1 MSGTLDTLQIV
12 FTAEAGPLTSQ
23 LEHITRQLG
32 NVNVASE
39 TAQTGLRGLAGA
51 MQGSFS
57 ALSDRAYAAG
67 AAAGRA
73 LANGLR
79 SQSGAVISAAE
90 HLAQGASAALRKVS
104 SGGSSGSGGSSRGGG
119 GGSGTVTRFSTA
131 VMSASGG
138 GTSGGGST
146 TITVPINVDG
156 VRLGEACIR
165 GIERVSEITGR
176 SVLSI

>member
-1 MSGTLDTLQIV
+1 MIGTLDTLQIV

-104 SGGSSGSGGSSRGGG
+104 SGGGSGGSSRGGG

-138 GTSGGGST
+138 GTSGGGSAN
-146 TITVPINVDG
+146 ITVPINVDG

-165 GIERVSEITGR
+165 GIERVSDITGR

>member
-23 LEHITRQLG
+23 LEQITRQLG

-57 ALSDRAYAAG
+57 ALSDRAYTAG

-90 HLAQGASAALRKVS
+90 HLAQGASAALRKAS
-104 SGGSSGSGGSSRGGG
+104 SGGGSGGGSSRGGG

-138 GTSGGGST
+138 GTSGGGSAN
-146 TITVPINVDG
+146 ITVPINVDG

-165 GIERVSEITGR
+165 GIERVSDITGR

>member
-79 SQSGAVISAAE
+79 SQSGAVTSAAE

-104 SGGSSGSGGSSRGGG
+104 SGGNGGGSSRGGG

-176 SVLSI
+176 GILSI

>member
-79 SQSGAVISAAE
+79 SQSGAVTSAAE
-90 HLAQGASAALRKVS
+90 HLAQGASAALR
-104 SGGSSGSGGSSRGGG
+104 
-119 GGSGTVTRFSTA
+119 
-131 VMSASGG
+131 
-138 GTSGGGST
+138 
-146 TITVPINVDG
+146 
-156 VRLGEACIR
+156 
-165 GIERVSEITGR
+165 
-176 SVLSI
+176 

>member
-23 LEHITRQLG
+23 LEQITRQLG

-79 SQSGAVISAAE
+79 SQSGAVTSAAE
-90 HLAQGASAALRKVS
+90 HLAQGASAALRKAS
-104 SGGSSGSGGSSRGGG
+104 SGGNGGGSSRGGG

-146 TITVPINVDG
+146 NITVPINVDG

-165 GIERVSEITGR
+165 GIERVSDITGR

>member
-12 FTAEAGPLTSQ
+12 FTAETGPLISQ
-23 LEHITRQLG
+23 LENITRQLG
-32 NVNVASE
+32 GVNAASE
-39 TAQTGLRGLAGA
+39 TAQAGLRGLAGA

-79 SQSGAVISAAE
+79 SQSGAVTAAAE
-90 HLAQGASAALRKVS
+90 RLAQGASAALRRIS
-104 SGGSSGSGGSSRGGG
+104 SGGGSSSSRNSGGGAGA
-119 GGSGTVTRFSTA
+119 TRFSTA
-131 VMSASGG
+131 VMSAAGSKG
-138 GTSGGGST
+138 SGGGST
-146 TITVPINVDG
+146 SITVPINVDG

-165 GIERVSEITGR
+165 GMERVSEITGR

>member
-1 MSGTLDTLQIV
+1 MSSTLDTLQIV

-79 SQSGAVISAAE
+79 SQSGAVTSAAE
-90 HLAQGASAALRKVS
+90 HLAQGASAALRKAS
-104 SGGSSGSGGSSRGGG
+104 SGGGSGGGSSRGGG

-146 TITVPINVDG
+146 NITVPINVDG

-165 GIERVSEITGR
+165 GIERVSDITGR

>member
-51 MQGSFS
+51 MAGQFF
-57 ALSDRAYAAG
+57 RPERPAYAAG

-79 SQSGAVISAAE
+79 SQSGAVTSAAE

-104 SGGSSGSGGSSRGGG
+104 SGGGSGSGGSSRGRGWRKRHG
-119 GGSGTVTRFSTA
+119 DTVSTA

-138 GTSGGGST
+138 GTSAEEDNYYGAHQRETAFAWGGLHPG
-146 TITVPINVDG
+146 
-156 VRLGEACIR
+156 
-165 GIERVSEITGR
+165 
-176 SVLSI
+176 

>member
-23 LEHITRQLG
+23 LEQITRQLG

-57 ALSDRAYAAG
+57 ALSDRAYTAG

-104 SGGSSGSGGSSRGGG
+104 SGGGSGGSSRGRG

-165 GIERVSEITGR
+165 GIERVSDITGR
-176 SVLSI
+176 GVLSI

>member
-23 LEHITRQLG
+23 LEHITRQLW

-104 SGGSSGSGGSSRGGG
+104 YGGGSGGSSRGGG

-138 GTSGGGST
+138 GTSGGGSAN
-146 TITVPINVDG
+146 ITVPINVDG

-165 GIERVSEITGR
+165 GIERVSDITGR

>member
-32 NVNVASE
+32 NVNVASD

-104 SGGSSGSGGSSRGGG
+104 SGGGSGGSSRGGG

-138 GTSGGGST
+138 GTSGGGSAN
-146 TITVPINVDG
+146 ITVPINVDG

-165 GIERVSEITGR
+165 GIERVSDITGR

>member
-73 LANGLR
+73 LAHGLR
-79 SQSGAVISAAE
+79 SQSGAVTSAAE

-104 SGGSSGSGGSSRGGG
+104 SGGNGGGSSRGGG

-146 TITVPINVDG
+146 NITVPINVDG

-165 GIERVSEITGR
+165 GIERVSDITGR

>member
-104 SGGSSGSGGSSRGGG
+104 SGGNGGGSSRGGG

-138 GTSGGGST
+138 GTSGGGSAN
-146 TITVPINVDG
+146 ITVPINVDG

-165 GIERVSEITGR
+165 GIERVSDITGR

>member
-79 SQSGAVISAAE
+79 SQSGAVTYAAE

-104 SGGSSGSGGSSRGGG
+104 SGGNGGGSSRGGG

-146 TITVPINVDG
+146 NITVPINVDG

-165 GIERVSEITGR
+165 GIERVSDITGR

>member
-79 SQSGAVISAAE
+79 SQSGAVTSAAE

-104 SGGSSGSGGSSRGGG
+104 SGGGSGGSSRGGG

-138 GTSGGGST
+138 GTSGGGSAN
-146 TITVPINVDG
+146 ITVPINVDG

-165 GIERVSEITGR
+165 GIERVSDITGR
-176 SVLSI
+176 SVLII

>member
-79 SQSGAVISAAE
+79 SQSGAMTSAAE
-90 HLAQGASAALRKVS
+90 HLAQGASATLRKVS
-104 SGGSSGSGGSSRGGG
+104 SGGNGGGSSRGGG

-131 VMSASGG
+131 VMSA
-138 GTSGGGST
+138 
-146 TITVPINVDG
+146 
-156 VRLGEACIR
+156 
-165 GIERVSEITGR
+165 
-176 SVLSI
+176 LSLIHI

>member
-23 LEHITRQLG
+23 LEQITRQLG

-79 SQSGAVISAAE
+79 SQSGAVTSAAE

-104 SGGSSGSGGSSRGGG
+104 SGGGSGGSSRGGG

-138 GTSGGGST
+138 GTSGGGSAN
-146 TITVPINVDG
+146 ITVPINVDG

-165 GIERVSEITGR
+165 GIERVSDITGR

>member
-79 SQSGAVISAAE
+79 SQSGAVTSAAE
-90 HLAQGASAALRKVS
+90 HLAQGASAALRKAS
-104 SGGSSGSGGSSRGGG
+104 SGGGSGGGSSRGGG

-146 TITVPINVDG
+146 NITVPINVDG

-165 GIERVSEITGR
+165 GIERVSDITGR

>member
-12 FTAEAGPLTSQ
+12 FTAEAGPLTIQ

-79 SQSGAVISAAE
+79 SQSGAVTSAAE

-104 SGGSSGSGGSSRGGG
+104 SGGNGGGSSRGGG

-146 TITVPINVDG
+146 NITVPINVDG

-165 GIERVSEITGR
+165 GIERVSDITGR

>member
-39 TAQTGLRGLAGA
+39 TAQTGLRRLAGA

-79 SQSGAVISAAE
+79 SQSGAVTSAAE

-104 SGGSSGSGGSSRGGG
+104 SGGNGGGSSRGGG

-146 TITVPINVDG
+146 NITVPINVDG

-165 GIERVSEITGR
+165 GIERVSDITGR

>member
-79 SQSGAVISAAE
+79 SQSGAVTSAAE
-90 HLAQGASAALRKVS
+90 HLAQGASAALRKAS
-104 SGGSSGSGGSSRGGG
+104 SGGNGGGSSRGRG

-146 TITVPINVDG
+146 NITVPINVDG

-165 GIERVSEITGR
+165 GIERVSDITGR

>member
-73 LANGLR
+73 LPHVWGRGPPAR
-79 SQSGAVISAAE
+79 PAWAHARARPPIV
-90 HLAQGASAALRKVS
+90 AQPPLASA
-104 SGGSSGSGGSSRGGG
+104 
-119 GGSGTVTRFSTA
+119 
-131 VMSASGG
+131 
-138 GTSGGGST
+138 
-146 TITVPINVDG
+146 
-156 VRLGEACIR
+156 
-165 GIERVSEITGR
+165 
-176 SVLSI
+176 

>member
-57 ALSDRAYAAG
+57 ALSDRAYTAG

-104 SGGSSGSGGSSRGGG
+104 SGGGSGGSSRGRG

-165 GIERVSEITGR
+165 GIERVSDITGR
-176 SVLSI
+176 GVLSI

>member
-12 FTAEAGPLTSQ
+12 FSAEAGPLTSQ

-79 SQSGAVISAAE
+79 SQSGAVTSAAE

-104 SGGSSGSGGSSRGGG
+104 SGGNGGGSSRGGG

-146 TITVPINVDG
+146 NITVPINVDG

-165 GIERVSEITGR
+165 GIERVSDITGR

>member
-79 SQSGAVISAAE
+79 SQSGAVTSAAE

-104 SGGSSGSGGSSRGGG
+104 SGGGSGGSSRGGG

-138 GTSGGGST
+138 GTSGGGSAN
-146 TITVPINVDG
+146 ITVPINVDG

-165 GIERVSEITGR
+165 GIERVSDITGR

>member
-23 LEHITRQLG
+23 LEQITRQLG

-79 SQSGAVISAAE
+79 SQSGAVTSAAE
-90 HLAQGASAALRKVS
+90 HLAQGASAALRKAS
-104 SGGSSGSGGSSRGGG
+104 SGGGSGGGSSRGGG

-138 GTSGGGST
+138 GTSGGGSAN
-146 TITVPINVDG
+146 ITVPINVDG

-165 GIERVSEITGR
+165 GIERVSDITGR
-176 SVLSI
+176 RVLSI

>member
-79 SQSGAVISAAE
+79 SQSGAVTSAAE

-104 SGGSSGSGGSSRGGG
+104 SGGNGGGSSRGGC

-146 TITVPINVDG
+146 NITVPINVDG

-165 GIERVSEITGR
+165 GIERVSDITGR

>member
-79 SQSGAVISAAE
+79 SQSGAVTSAAE

-104 SGGSSGSGGSSRGGG
+104 SGGNGGGSSRGGG

-138 GTSGGGST
+138 GTSGGGSAN
-146 TITVPINVDG
+146 ITVPINVDG

-165 GIERVSEITGR
+165 GIERVSDITGR

>member
-79 SQSGAVISAAE
+79 SQSGAVSSAAE
-90 HLAQGASAALRKVS
+90 HLAQVS
-104 SGGSSGSGGSSRGGG
+104 SGGGSGGSSRGGG

-138 GTSGGGST
+138 GTSGGGSAN
-146 TITVPINVDG
+146 ITVPINVDG

-165 GIERVSEITGR
+165 GIERVSDITGR

>member
-104 SGGSSGSGGSSRGGG
+104 SGGNGGGSSRGGG

-146 TITVPINVDG
+146 NITVPINVDG

-165 GIERVSEITGR
+165 GIERVSDITGR

>member
-79 SQSGAVISAAE
+79 SQSGAVTSAAE
-90 HLAQGASAALRKVS
+90 HLAQGASAALRKAS
-104 SGGSSGSGGSSRGGG
+104 SGGGSGGGSSRGGG

-146 TITVPINVDG
+146 NVTVPINVDG

-165 GIERVSEITGR
+165 GIERVSDITGR

>member
-79 SQSGAVISAAE
+79 SQSGAVTSAAE

-104 SGGSSGSGGSSRGGG
+104 SGGGSGGSSRGGG

-138 GTSGGGST
+138 GTSGGGSAN
-146 TITVPINVDG
+146 ITVPINVDG

-165 GIERVSEITGR
+165 GIERVSDITGR
-176 SVLSI
+176 GVLSI

>member
-79 SQSGAVISAAE
+79 SQSGAVTSAAE

-104 SGGSSGSGGSSRGGG
+104 SGGNGGGSSRGGG

-138 GTSGGGST
+138 GTSGGGSAN
-146 TITVPINVDG
+146 ITVPINVDV

-165 GIERVSEITGR
+165 GIERVSDITGR

>member
-79 SQSGAVISAAE
+79 SQSGAVTSAAE
-90 HLAQGASAALRKVS
+90 HLAQGASAALRKAS
-104 SGGSSGSGGSSRGGG
+104 SGGNGGGSSRGGG
-119 GGSGTVTRFSTA
+119 GGSGTVMRFSTA

-165 GIERVSEITGR
+165 GIERVSDITGR

>member
-12 FTAEAGPLTSQ
+12 FTAEDGPLTSQ

-79 SQSGAVISAAE
+79 SQSGAVTSAAE
-90 HLAQGASAALRKVS
+90 HLAQGASAALRKAS
-104 SGGSSGSGGSSRGGG
+104 SGGGSGGGSSRGGG

-146 TITVPINVDG
+146 NITVPINVDG

-165 GIERVSEITGR
+165 GIERVSDITGR

>member
-23 LEHITRQLG
+23 LEQITRQLG

-79 SQSGAVISAAE
+79 SQSGAVTSAAE
-90 HLAQGASAALRKVS
+90 HLAQGASAALRKAS
-104 SGGSSGSGGSSRGGG
+104 SGGGSGGGSSRGGG

-146 TITVPINVDG
+146 NITVPINVDG

-165 GIERVSEITGR
+165 GIERVSDITGR

>member
-79 SQSGAVISAAE
+79 SQSGAVTSAAE
-90 HLAQGASAALRKVS
+90 HLAQGASAALRKAS
-104 SGGSSGSGGSSRGGG
+104 SGGGSGGGSSRGGG

-138 GTSGGGST
+138 GTSGGGSAN
-146 TITVPINVDG
+146 ITVPINVDG

-165 GIERVSEITGR
+165 GIERVSDITGR
-176 SVLSI
+176 GVLSI

>member
-79 SQSGAVISAAE
+79 SQSGAVTSAAE

-104 SGGSSGSGGSSRGGG
+104 SGGGSGGSSRGGG

-146 TITVPINVDG
+146 NITVPINVDG

-165 GIERVSEITGR
+165 GIERVSDITGR